1 MTRWGRLARLAAH
14 GAVAAYVCTS
24 PGALAEYRHRIL
36 LLERVSSDDADR
48 EITTRVR
55 AELGAAGFEVVVLPV
70 SEEDPK
76 QAVESAGRE
85 LHPASVLLVE
95 RLAADDPSA
104 KVAAGAELWLA
115 DRMLRKTVVLRLKPA
130 DSDGR
135 TDRASASS
143 REAARVAVQ
152 AVELVKARL
161 AELAVTREHQAAA
174 APLPAPLPPRPV
186 PVRELRGAHPSL
198 TAALGLLEGFQK
210 GQQALTP
217 VLRLGVALPERWTG
231 EILAIDVR
239 GGFVGLGRAARI
251 EHGPGAA
258 TLRHTAVTLD
268 AVVRFMPRRRVQPF
282 VSLGGGLLALDVAG
296 DAPEPYRNDSGRTL
310 SGLVNASGGLWLQP
324 VTGFGLAIEGQLMD
338 AWSKTVVRIAGED
351 AAEVAAPLLLL
362 SAGLMVEF

>member
-1 MTRWGRLARLAAH
+1 MTSWRQLVRLAALLT
-14 GAVAAYVCTS
+14 AYVSTS
-24 PGALAEYRHRIL
+24 SGALAEYRHRIL
-36 LLERVSSDDADR
+36 LLERVSSDDADH

-95 RLAADDPSA
+95 RLPPDDDA
-104 KVAAGAELWLA
+104 NVKAAAGAELWLA

-130 DSDGR
+130 DGDASV
-135 TDRASASS
+135 DRAGASS

-161 AELAVTREHQAAA
+161 AELSVTREHQAAA
-174 APLPAPLPPRPV
+174 PPPERLPPA
-186 PVRELRGAHPSL
+186 PVRELRGAHPNL
-198 TAALGLLEGFQK
+198 TAGLGLLEGFQK

-231 EILAIDVR
+231 EILALDVR

-258 TLRHTAVTLD
+258 TLRHTAVALD

-296 DAPEPYRNDSGRTL
+296 EAPEPYRNDSERTL
-310 SGLVNASGGLWLQP
+310 SGLLNASGGLWLQP
-324 VTGFGLAIEGQLMD
+324 VSGFGLALEGQLMD
-338 AWSKTVVRIAGED
+338 AWSKTIVRIAGKD
-351 AAEVAAPLLLL
+351 AAEVAAPLLLV